1 MSDFKRLLLEA
12 RSACGA
18 NYRAH
23 VNPAFAELLD
33 ATGFSR
39 NFVRGEGASL
49 WDEHGHEYLDC
60 IAGYAVHAIGRKHPD
75 MVDALREALADG
87 PPNWVQF
94 ERNPLAA
101 LLARRLCERIPGD
114 LQHVFFSNTGTEGV
128 ECALKLARRATGRSA
143 VLHCD
148 MAFHG
153 LTIGSLAANGN
164 PGLRDGFGDLGP
176 SKQIP
181 FDDLV
186 ALEEALSSRRFAAF
200 IIEPVQGKTCRALAP
215 GYLAEASRLAQRHGT
230 LLVIDEVQTGVG
242 RTGSFVAIEREH
254 GVRPDMVVLS
264 KALSGGYVPIGATL
278 VRRDIWSRTFD
289 SMSRALVH
297 ASTFQGNVL
306 AMTAGLMTLE
316 IHDRE
321 ELSARAARLGSE
333 IRGRLLAMSSR
344 QPLIGEV
351 RGEGLMIGISL
362 RPPLTDRL
370 IARVPSVGTVARHA
384 FGQAFVMELLEQHRV
399 LCQVTESTTNV
410 LKFTPPLVVSSEQ
423 CDRLTSA
430 IEASLAALGP
440 SPAAAGVAKVIRNL
454 ARRP

>member
-1 MSDFKRLLLEA
+1 MSEFERLLLEA
-12 RSACGA
+12 KRNCGA
-18 NYRAH
+18 NYRTH

-39 NFVRGEGASL
+39 CFVRGEGASL
-49 WDEHGHEYLDC
+49 WDEQGHEYLDC

-75 MVDALREALADG
+75 MVQALCDALVNG

-94 ERNPLAA
+94 EKNPLAA
-101 LLARRLCERIPGD
+101 LLARRLCDRVPGE

-164 PGLRDGFGDLGP
+164 PGLRKGFGDLGP
-176 SKQIP
+176 SEQIP
-181 FDDLV
+181 FDDLA
-186 ALEEALSSRRFAAF
+186 ALEQALSSRRFAAF
-200 IIEPVQGKTCRALAP
+200 IVEPVQGKTCRALAP
-215 GYLAEASRLAQRHGT
+215 GYLTEASRLAQRHGT

-242 RTGSFVAIEREH
+242 RTGSFVASARER

-278 VRRDIWSRTFD
+278 VRRDIWRRTFD

-321 ELSARAARLGSE
+321 QLSARAARLGSE
-333 IRGRLLAMSSR
+333 IRGRLKALSR
-344 QPLIGEV
+344 NQPLIGEV
-351 RGEGLMIGISL
+351 RGEGLMIGVSL
-362 RPPLTDRL
+362 QPPLGDRL
-370 IARVPSVGTVARHA
+370 LARLPSIGTIARHA
-384 FGQAFVMELLEQHRV
+384 FGQAFVMNLLERHRV

-423 CDRLTSA
+423 CERLVCA
-430 IEASLAALGP
+430 IEDSLVALSP
-440 SPAAAGVAKVIRNL
+440 SPATAGVAKVVRNL
-454 ARRP
+454 TKRP